1 MLQYV
6 PYVFY
11 ALLAIGA
18 IAILLRR
25 SRIKRSGTETD
36 AVVSRI
42 DRQESRSDD
51 GSTHTSVYY
60 YARFVDDERQ
70 TREARLMSPPKGLKE
85 GTRLRIRYLPDKPK
99 TAVVTE
105 VLGPGEQ

>member
-1 MLQYV
+1 MLQYI
-6 PYVFY
+6 PYLFY

-18 IAILLRR
+18 IVVLLRR
-25 SRIKRSGTETD
+25 GRIKRSGTETD

-42 DRQESRSDD
+42 ERRESRNDD
-51 GSTHTSVYY
+51 GSTSTTAFY
-60 YARFVDDERQ
+60 YARYLNDERQ
-70 TREARLMSPPKGLKE
+70 SVEAVLMGPPKGLEE

-105 VLGPGEQ
+105 VVGR